1 MRLKVVFVWAFFIAS
16 VWANTEIRNFGPT
29 LCSRTANAAIQKLSL
44 QWYVVIARFNIGL
57 SLIHI

>member
-16 VWANTEIRNFGPT
+16 VSANTEIRNFGPT

-44 QWYVVIARFNIGL
+44 QWYVVIARFNIGR
-57 SLIHI
+57 